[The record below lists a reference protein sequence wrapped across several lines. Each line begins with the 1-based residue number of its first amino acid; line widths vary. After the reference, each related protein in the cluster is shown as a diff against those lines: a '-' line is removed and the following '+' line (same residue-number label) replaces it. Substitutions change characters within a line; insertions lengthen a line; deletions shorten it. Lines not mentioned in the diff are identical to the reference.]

1 MMTTPDEIKLTPSR
15 RTAPVEPPPPPEVP
29 DDSGSQALSDAL
41 RSSFAI
47 VKVLMIG
54 LVLVFLGSGFFTVG
68 PQEKAIKLRFG
79 RPVGEGEKMLLGPGP
94 HWAFPYPIDE
104 VVKIP
109 VGVMQSVGSTV
120 GWYATTP
127 AMEAAGQEPP
137 PTASL
142 NPARD
147 GYLLTGDANIIHVR
161 GNLAYRI
168 KEPGLEFVFSFA
180 NASNLVQNA
189 FNSSMV
195 FAASRYNVDD
205 LLTRDF
211 AGFRELVQRR
221 MTQLIE
227 RQQLGIVI
235 DQIDLQA
242 IPPRQLKEQFNAVGE
257 AQARR
262 GKVLNEARNY
272 ESQSINS
279 ARANANGIKA
289 AAEAD
294 RTRLVASLAAEAE
307 RFNHLLPQY
316 RSNPEL
322 FVRQYQSE
330 TIHRVMT
337 NAQEKWVFPPGQKRY
352 ELDRL
357 PPKTKIIPPT
367 PREPGH

>member
-15 RTAPVEPPPPPEVP
+15 RAAPVEPPPPPEVP

-79 RPVGEGEKMLLGPGP
+79 RPVGEGENMLLGPGP

-127 AMEAAGQEPP
+127 ALEAAQQEPP
-137 PTASL
+137 PEPSL

-147 GYLLTGDANIIHVR
+147 SYLLTGDANIIHVR

-168 KEPGLEFVFSFA
+168 KEPGLQFVFGFA

-195 FAASRYNVDD
+195 FAAARYNVDD

-211 AGFRELVQRR
+211 AGFRELVQRHLG
-221 MTQLIE
+221 QLIDQ
-227 RQQLGIVI
+227 QQLGIVI

-272 ESQSINS
+272 ESQSINN
-279 ARANANGIKA
+279 ARSRAAGAKA
-289 AAEAD
+289 AAEGD
-294 RTRLVASLAAEAE
+294 RTRMVASLAAEAE

-322 FVRQYQSE
+322 FIRQYQSE

-337 NAQEKWVFPPGQKRY
+337 NAQEKWVLPPGQKRL
-352 ELDRL
+352 ELDRQ
-357 PPKTKIIPPT
+357 PPPMRIIPPT
-367 PREPGH
+367 PREAGH